1 LFKVFIYVNIQSEF
15 KKLVNGKY
23 KIKLYQGNAEVVHRE
38 SKTSL
43 FSPEN
48 RFIKAKRYDKRH
60 KIDAAFI
67 WGLPF
72 EILAKRKTK

>member
-1 LFKVFIYVNIQSEF
+1 MLTSKLNLKEGPMGNI
-15 KKLVNGKY
+15 
-23 KIKLYQGNAEVVHRE
+23 KIKLYQEALETMHRE

-60 KIDAAFI
+60 KTDAAFI
-67 WGLPF
+67 QGLPF
-72 EILAKRKTK
+72 EMVTRPITKQGIRL